1 MRGNLLPHKLNTKGR
16 PSQLSPVPSSINEQ
30 KKGRMTMEQKLTV
43 NKTEMGTL
51 ASQHSAEA
59 DMPNRRRGRASTTR
73 RFLAAALIGI
83 LILGSFRHIRLQL
96 ATPPAIDRDQE
107 QPASDGTSPWDS
119 ITPSEDLEWHPC
131 YEAINP
137 RFQCA
142 RLTVPMDYDVPHAQ
156 RHSASQVHIALLLL
170 PAKEPS
176 STLNPPKSPML
187 INPGGPGGSGVYL
200 ALLSAAAMQIIFG
213 DDQPIIG
220 FDPRGIGYTT
230 PAADCWASPPACETC
245 DEDPVKGYMRRL
257 EWLNM
262 NSAVGSINA
271 SNGGALQYLV
281 AGHRSVND
289 LCRGRDGRLGAE
301 NSILG
306 HASTAHVAR
315 DMLNIVDAWE
325 RWADDNQQAAGVMKP
340 NPTKGKLVY
349 WGFSYGTFLG
359 ATFAA
364 MFPDR
369 VGRVILDGV
378 VDAEYYT
385 SPTWRES
392 LLDADKVLDLF
403 FEYCADAEA
412 QCLFYRDGDTADDLA
427 GRYHSLMTSL
437 ESNPVSFIHPEHFYP
452 VVIQAR
458 FIKRLVLGV
467 LYSPMQLFPVLAWF
481 MDHLYEGRYAEF
493 GLLYQDLQVQCLLPG
508 SPMDLS
514 LNDAQRAIM
523 CADKVQPNNQ
533 TLAEIS
539 KDLQSMSRISQ
550 FADVWMEIMLQC
562 NGWDIAFSPNSPWA
576 SSPPS
581 TNNNHHNQIK
591 TSFPL
596 LFLSNTYDPVTPLA
610 AAVKMALKFQHAG
623 LLEQKSQGHC
633 TTSTASRCTAQVI
646 RDYVWHGKV
655 PPAPVVDGDKYLE
668 GDWDL
673 CEADER
679 PWRPAAAAAEERP
692 VAGAFRTLRGA
703 LQGVAR
709 WDEEGTRE
717 RRGVDAMLARV
728 QEGL

>member
-1 MRGNLLPHKLNTKGR
+1 MRGR
-16 PSQLSPVPSSINEQ
+16 PLG
-30 KKGRMTMEQKLTV
+30 K
-43 NKTEMGTL
+43 
-51 ASQHSAEA
+51 
-59 DMPNRRRGRASTTR
+59 ASTSR

-83 LILGSFRHIRLQL
+83 LVLGSFRHIRTQL
-96 ATPPAIDRDQE
+96 ATSPVIDRDQE
-107 QPASDGTSPWDS
+107 PIPSSDPESPWDS

-142 RLTVPMDYDVPHAQ
+142 RLTVPMDYDIPHAQ
-156 RHSASQVHIALLLL
+156 RHSSARVDIALLLL
-170 PAKEPS
+170 PAAEAPS
-176 STLNPPKSPML
+176 STSKPPKSPML
-187 INPGGPGGSGVYL
+187 LNPGGPGGSGVYL
-200 ALLSAAAMQIIFG
+200 SLLSAPAMQIIFG

-245 DEDPVKGYMRRL
+245 DEDPVKGYMHRL

-289 LCRGRDGRLGAE
+289 LCRGRDSRLGAE
-301 NSILG
+301 SSILG

-315 DMLNIVDAWE
+315 DMLSIVDAWD
-325 RWADDNQQAAGVMKP
+325 RWVDNNQQPAVGMEH

-369 VGRVILDGV
+369 VGQMILDGV
-378 VDAEYYT
+378 VDAEYYA

-392 LLDADKVLDLF
+392 LLDADKVLGLF

-412 QCLFYRDGDTADDLA
+412 QCLFYRDGDTAKDLA
-427 GRYHSLMTSL
+427 GRYHSLITSL

-481 MDHLYEGRYAEF
+481 LDHLYEGRYTEF

-533 TLAEIS
+533 TLADIS
-539 KDLQSMSRISQ
+539 KDLQAMSGISQ

-562 NGWDIAFSPNSPWA
+562 NGWDIAYSPNSPWA
-576 SSPPS
+576 SPFQLSS
-581 TNNNHHNQIK
+581 NNSNNQIS

-646 RDYVWHGKV
+646 RDYVWYGKV
-655 PPAPVVDGDKYLE
+655 PPAPVVDGDKYLDGE
-668 GDWDL
+668 WDV

-679 PWRPAAAAAEERP
+679 PWRPAGSAAMIAAEEER
-692 VAGAFRTLRGA
+692 VAGAFRTIRGA
-703 LQGVAR
+703 LQGVPR
-709 WDEEGTRE
+709 WESEGRRE
-717 RRGVDAMLARV
+717 RRGVDAMFARV
-728 QEGL
+728 HGEL